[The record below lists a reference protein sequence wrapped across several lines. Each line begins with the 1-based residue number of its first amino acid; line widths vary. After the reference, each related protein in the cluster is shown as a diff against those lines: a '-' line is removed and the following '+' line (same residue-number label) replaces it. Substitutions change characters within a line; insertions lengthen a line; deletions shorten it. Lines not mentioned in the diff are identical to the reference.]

1 MPYQATAYKV
11 MIASPSDV
19 SEERDIAE
27 QVVKD
32 WNIVN
37 SDSKRIILLPIRW
50 ESHAAPE
57 MGDRPQGI
65 INKQILSNCDLLIG
79 IFGTRLGSPTGQ
91 YESGTVEEISE
102 HIKENKPA
110 MLYFSNANIPRHL
123 ICGSQLDALEKF
135 KNTCRELGLIEEYND
150 QDTFKSKLSRQL
162 SLTISTHNYFV
173 KENDT
178 KIVFTEPTP
187 QSQTTTYDI
196 SDKAISLLKD
206 SSVSISGEAIHLLK
220 EASLDSHGMILNLDY
235 LGGSEIATNNKQI
248 FSGND
253 PRQLAIWSE
262 AIETL
267 EKFGLIV
274 DNSGKRESFNITKK
288 GYSFADQVNT

>member
-37 SDSKRIILLPIRW
+37 SDLKRIILLPIRW
-50 ESHAAPE
+50 ESHTAPE

-65 INKQILSNCDLLIG
+65 INKQILANCDLLIG

-102 HIKENKPA
+102 HIKQNKPA

-123 ICGSQLDALEKF
+123 ICGSQLEALEKF
-135 KNTCRELGLIEEYND
+135 KTSCKELGLIEEYAD
-150 QDTFKSKLSRQL
+150 LDIFRAKFSRQL
-162 SLTISTHNYFV
+162 SLIVSSHKYFL
-173 KENDT
+173 KDDNS
-178 KIVFTEPTP
+178 KIVFTESPI
-187 QSQTTTYDI
+187 QAQTTTYGI
-196 SDKAISLLKD
+196 SDKAVSLLKD
-206 SSVSISGEAIHLLK
+206 SSISISSEAIYLLK
-220 EASLDSHGMILNLDY
+220 EASLDSHGIILYLDY
-235 LGGSEIATNNKQI
+235 LGGSEIATNDKQI
-248 FSGND
+248 YAGND
-253 PRQLAIWSE
+253 PRQLAVWNE
-262 AIETL
+262 AIEVL
-267 EKFGLIV
+267 EKFELIA
-274 DNSGKRESFNITKK
+274 DDSGKRESFKITRK
-288 GYSFADQVNT
+288 GYSFADEVSA